1 MSDSMRDSDPS
12 DESIVCLLREIRDEI
27 ALVSRRV
34 DQLARAVGR
43 IEQRS
48 RATPSTPAPGTVE
61 MTEEALRNRIREA
74 IDANDPYGVL
84 DHRLPLTLLLSTE
97 DLTSLDR
104 ELANWFGRYFQS
116 ALRSGQALVIAGAME
131 RAVTELT
138 PMPEIE
144 PLAEALPLV
153 RRTISVWEENLRRQD
168 EEDFD

>member
-12 DESIVCLLREIRDEI
+12 DESIVSLLRKS
-27 ALVSRRV
+27 VTKSRWSADGRP
-34 DQLARAVGR
+34 ARSAVGR

-116 ALRSGQALVIAGAME
+116 ALRSGRHWLSPA
-131 RAVTELT
+131 RWS
-138 PMPEIE
+138 E
-144 PLAEALPLV
+144 PSP
-153 RRTISVWEENLRRQD
+153 S
-168 EEDFD
+168 